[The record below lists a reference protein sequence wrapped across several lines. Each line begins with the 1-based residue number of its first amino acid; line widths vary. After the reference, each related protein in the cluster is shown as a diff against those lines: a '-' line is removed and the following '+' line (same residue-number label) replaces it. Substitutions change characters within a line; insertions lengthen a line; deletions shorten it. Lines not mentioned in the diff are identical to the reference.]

1 MVTGTVKWFNDSKGY
16 GFITPTEGGKDLF
29 VTTARLQAMGSRPSP
44 KARASSSSA
53 TRAPRAPRR
62 SASPCA
68 PRSFRSGPLLARGG
82 RPRRPPRH
90 NARTTRRC
98 CVITERRDRITA
110 RLPEATLSP
119 VVDRRDL
126 VPLRDPAD
134 GVETLDA
141 LQAYLRDIGR
151 HRLLSTAQEVKLM
164 KGVERGDAAAKRQMI
179 ESNLRLVV
187 SIAKKY
193 RHRGLPF
200 LDLIQEGTI
209 GLIRAVEKFDWRRG
223 YKFST
228 YVIWGIR
235 QAVARSLADKARTIR
250 MPAHV
255 VERAHNLSRAE
266 RTLQTQLGRTPLL
279 PEIALAAGIP
289 LRQAVTVRAG
299 AEVTASLDQPVG
311 DTDGL
316 FLGDLIPDET
326 PLPDERVDAI
336 LRSRALTE
344 ALETLTERQR
354 EVIVLR
360 YGLDDG
366 APKTLGQLAGRLGVT
381 RERVRQI
388 EVQSLRRLAQVPESR
403 WLAGAAP

>member
-1 MVTGTVKWFNDSKGY
+1 M
-16 GFITPTEGGKDLF
+16 
-29 VTTARLQAMGSRPSP
+29 
-44 KARASSSSA
+44 
-53 TRAPRAPRR
+53 
-62 SASPCA
+62 
-68 PRSFRSGPLLARGG
+68 
-82 RPRRPPRH
+82 
-90 NARTTRRC
+90 
-98 CVITERRDRITA
+98 
-110 RLPEATLSP
+110 
-119 VVDRRDL
+119 
-126 VPLRDPAD
+126 PLREPAD

-151 HRLLSTAQEVKLM
+151 HRLLTTAQEVKLM

-228 YVIWGIR
+228 YATWWIR

-266 RTLQTQLGRTPLL
+266 GTLQTQLGRTPLL

-366 APKTLGQLAGRLGVT
+366 APRTLEQLAGRLGVT

-388 EVQSLRRLAQVPESR
+388 EIQSLRLLAQVPQSR